1 MEKKMRNSIFLL
13 APYGSFK
20 FKALATKVGGGK
32 EPQGSDARCK
42 KEIQLLTTFADGMK
56 IYSFQYIWSNETFVG
71 VMAQDLLAHPE
82 WKDAVSIRA
91 DGFYAVDYSRLG
103 LRMTTL
109 ELWNKTGIDSVKA
122 VSTIPLNA

>member
-1 MEKKMRNSIFLL
+1 MRNGLSLL

-42 KEIQLLTTFADGMK
+42 KEIQLLLTLADGMK
-56 IYSFQYIWSNETFVG
+56 IYSFQYLWSNETFVG
-71 VMAQDLLAHPE
+71 VMAQDLLAHSE
-82 WKDAVSIRA
+82 WKDAVSIRT
-91 DGFYAVDYSRLG
+91 DGFYAVDYSKLG

-109 ELWNKTGIDSVKA
+109 DLWNETGMDSVK
-122 VSTIPLNA
+122 VDPTIPLNA